1 MAPYPGVRL
10 GVAYYP
16 EQWPQARWRTDAQ
29 MMADAGLTLARVGE
43 FAWSA
48 LEPEPGHFT
57 LDWLEEAIGVLADAG
72 LEVVLGTPTAA
83 PPAWLVE
90 QHPEILPV
98 DVDGRPHRFGNRR
111 HYCPNQ
117 PAFHAAS
124 ERVVDQLCRRFGG
137 DSRVIGW
144 QIDNEFGG
152 RCYCETC
159 RGRFQEWLVERYGSL
174 QHLNESWGT
183 AFWSQT
189 YSRWE
194 QIPLPQKEPWDPS
207 PSLALDYLRFM
218 SDSYVRFQAMQT
230 ARLRERIT
238 GQFLTHNLMGFKF
251 AEIDYRKL
259 AADLDLVSWDNYPGL
274 EPDGGHSTA
283 ALAADAMRGLKR
295 KRFWV
300 MEQQAGPVGWGLM
313 QSPAPGQV
321 RLWTYQAIAH
331 GAEAVLFFRWRT
343 ARFGTEQ
350 HWHGI
355 LDADGSARR
364 RYRELT
370 RLSSELRE
378 LRQQI
383 DASAPVADVALLH
396 DYDSRFALQVQPTN
410 GALGYEA
417 SVQRHYK
424 ALRGLGLG
432 VDVLADT
439 ADLDRYRML
448 VVPSLYLAGPE
459 LASTLSAYVHR
470 GGTLV
475 LAPRTAVKD
484 RFNAVPESSLPAWL
498 DSLCGV
504 RVTDYQSVSPELG
517 VGFAG
522 DGESFEGEF
531 YGWYE
536 ELEVADASVVAS
548 YSDGAF
554 AGSAAIT
561 ERKVGDGL
569 VVYIAG
575 VATPPSLDRLYRRLS
590 SRLGLRALQL
600 PEEVEAI
607 RLEGR
612 GDGELLAL
620 LNHSEKGQRLSFEGS
635 RWHDHLSGASGE
647 GSFDLGPYG
656 VAFLEGVG
664 LTPSDRDR

>member
-1 MAPYPGVRL
+1 
-10 GVAYYP
+10 
-16 EQWPQARWRTDAQ
+16 
-29 MMADAGLTLARVGE
+29 MMAEAGLTLARVGE

-48 LEPEPGHFT
+48 MEPEPGLYT
-57 LDWLEEAIGVLADAG
+57 LDWLEEAVAVLADAG

-83 PPAWLVE
+83 PPAWLVQ

-117 PAFHAAS
+117 AAYHAAA
-124 ERVVDQLCRRFGG
+124 EHVVDQLCGRFGG

-159 RGRFQEWLVERYGSL
+159 RQRFQEWLGKRYGSL
-174 QHLNESWGT
+174 EHLNESWGT

-194 QIPLPQKEPWDPS
+194 QIPLPQREPWDPS

-218 SDSYVRFQAMQT
+218 SDSYVRFQAMQ
-230 ARLRERIT
+230 AGRLRERIG

-259 AADLDLVSWDNYPGL
+259 AMDLDLVSWDNYPSL
-274 EPDGGHSTA
+274 ERDGDHSAA

-313 QSPAPGQV
+313 RSPAPGQV

-355 LDADGSARR
+355 LDADGSPRR
-364 RYRELT
+364 RYRELC
-370 RLSSELRE
+370 RLSAELQE
-378 LRQQI
+378 LASRL
-383 DASAPVADVALLH
+383 DSSAPVAEVALVH

-417 SVQRHYK
+417 AVQRHYK

-439 ADLDRYRML
+439 ADLDRYRMV
-448 VVPSLYLAGPE
+448 VVPSLYLGSPE
-459 LASTLSAYVHR
+459 LASTLSGYVHG

-484 RFNAVPESSLPAWL
+484 RFNAVPERSLPAWL
-498 DSLCGV
+498 DGLCGV

-517 VGFAG
+517 VGLAG
-522 DGESFEGEF
+522 DGQSFEGEF
-531 YGWYE
+531 HGWFE
-536 ELEVADASVVAS
+536 ELEVIDAGVVAR

-554 AGSAAIT
+554 AGSPAIT
-561 ERKVGDGL
+561 ERQVEDGRVIYL
-569 VVYIAG
+569 AG
-575 VATPPSLDRLYRRLS
+575 VATQASLDRVYRRLS
-590 SRLGLRALQL
+590 RQLGLRALQL
-600 PEEVEAI
+600 PEDVEAI
-607 RLEGR
+607 RLEGG

-620 LNHSEKGQRLSFEGS
+620 LNHSAQEQRLSFNGS

-664 LTPSDRDR
+664 LAPAEPTR